1 MSWETGVSSYF
12 QYYFYFS
19 VYKPY
24 IYIAKFDPD
33 NFILFDA
40 IINIIFLISKIEKV
54 KMEINHS
61 FSWLSWNSTSH
72 TFEGLYSAP
81 RK

>member
-1 MSWETGVSSYF
+1 MSWETGVSSFF

-40 IINIIFLISKIEKV
+40 IINRIFLISKIENFK
-54 KMEINHS
+54 N
-61 FSWLSWNSTSH
+61 
-72 TFEGLYSAP
+72 
-81 RK
+81 RKSQNGDQPLLFLVILELHQPYL